1 LILSSAAHCRTSPE
15 TIMSK
20 AEFLTAR
27 PAIAAPALGEPYLLT
42 PGPLTTSLATK
53 QAMLRDWGSWD
64 ADFNRI
70 TAEIR
75 QGLLAMAGV
84 HDDSYACV
92 PLQGSGTFAVEA
104 ALATAIA
111 RDGKALVLMNG
122 AYGKRATQ
130 ILDYLGRDYIA
141 LDKGDYL
148 PPQPEEVA
156 ELLERHPDVS
166 DVFLVHCETSSGI
179 LNPLREIA
187 DVVKARGKG
196 LIVDAMSSFG
206 AVPLT
211 VDKIPFDVMVSSANK
226 CIEGIPG
233 FGFVIIRRALLEQS
247 KGRAHSLSLD
257 LLEQWQYME
266 RTGQWRFTPPT
277 HSVVAF
283 RKALEQHAEEGGVGG
298 RQARYTHNRDTLVAG
313 MRAMGFRTLLE
324 GRWLS
329 PIITTFFS
337 PTHPNFQFK
346 RFYDELKARQFV
358 IYPGKLTIAESFR
371 IGCIGQIDERI
382 VGQLL
387 RAIADT
393 LAVMGVDDC
402 SPAN

>member
-1 LILSSAAHCRTSPE
+1 
-15 TIMSK
+15 MSK

-324 GRWLS
+324 DRWLS

>member
-1 LILSSAAHCRTSPE
+1 
-15 TIMSK
+15 MSK

-42 PGPLTTSLATK
+42 PGPLTTSLTTK

-64 ADFNRI
+64 ADFNRV

-156 ELLERHPDVS
+156 ELLERHPDVT

-283 RKALEQHAEEGGVGG
+283 RKALEQHAEEGGVAG
-298 RQARYTHNRDTLVAG
+298 RQARYTNNRDTLVAG
-313 MRAMGFRTLLE
+313 MRAMGFQTLLE
-324 GRWLS
+324 DRWLS

-387 RAIADT
+387 RAVADT

>member
-1 LILSSAAHCRTSPE
+1 
-15 TIMSK
+15 MSK

-64 ADFNRI
+64 ADFNRV

-313 MRAMGFRTLLE
+313 MRAMGFQTLLE
-324 GRWLS
+324 DRWLS

>member
-1 LILSSAAHCRTSPE
+1 
-15 TIMSK
+15 MSK

-42 PGPLTTSLATK
+42 PGPLTTSLTTK

-64 ADFNRI
+64 ADFNRV

-156 ELLERHPDVS
+156 ELLERHPDVT

-206 AVPLT
+206 AVSLT

-283 RKALEQHAEEGGVGG
+283 RKALEQHAEEGGVAG
-298 RQARYTHNRDTLVAG
+298 RQARYTNNRDTLVAG
-313 MRAMGFRTLLE
+313 MRAMGFQTLLE
-324 GRWLS
+324 DRWLS

-387 RAIADT
+387 RAVADT

>member
-1 LILSSAAHCRTSPE
+1 
-15 TIMSK
+15 MSK

-64 ADFNRI
+64 ADFNRV

-84 HDDSYACV
+84 QDDSYACV

-130 ILDYLGRDYIA
+130 ILDYLGRDYVA

-156 ELLERHPDVS
+156 ELLERHPDVT

-211 VDKIPFDVMVSSANK
+211 VDNIPFDVMVSSANK

-283 RKALEQHAEEGGVGG
+283 RKALEQHTEEGGVAG

-313 MRAMGFRTLLE
+313 MRAMGFQTLLE
-324 GRWLS
+324 DRWLS

-402 SPAN
+402 SPTN

>member
-1 LILSSAAHCRTSPE
+1 
-15 TIMSK
+15 MSK
-20 AEFLTAR
+20 AEFINAR
-27 PAIAAPALGEPYLLT
+27 PALTAPALGESYLLT

-64 ADFNRI
+64 TDFNRV

-75 QGLLAMAGV
+75 QGLLQMAGV

-156 ELLERHPDVS
+156 ELLENHPDVT

-187 DVVKARGKG
+187 DVVKAHGKH

-283 RKALEQHAEEGGVGG
+283 RRALEQHVAEGGVAG
-298 RQARYTHNRDTLVAG
+298 RQARYTKNRDTLVAG
-313 MRAMGFRTLLE
+313 MRAMGFQTLLE
-324 GRWLS
+324 DRWLS

-337 PTHPNFQFK
+337 PTHPNFEFK
-346 RFYDELKARQFV
+346 RFYNELKARQFV

-387 RAIADT
+387 RAIADA

-402 SPAN
+402 RPAN